1 MNIACGHKKSF
12 FPIDLKQPPILQLSD
27 SIWIFHKAFM
37 CLMQMTIFYLQM
49 MWRYMTLI
57 WPEAGQKALEHQ

>member
-1 MNIACGHKKSF
+1 
-12 FPIDLKQPPILQLSD
+12 
-27 SIWIFHKAFM
+27 M

-49 MWRYMTLI
+49 MWRYMMLI